1 MLKENISQTRKLTYM
16 GLLAAVSVVLILL
29 INIPIFPSASYL
41 KYDMADVPILL
52 ATFLLGPA
60 AGLEILFVVSAIQA
74 FFLGG
79 DGLVGLIMHFVASG
93 TVIVCAGLVYKKLG
107 QSLKGL
113 IFALVVGTL
122 AQTLMMIPLNLI
134 ITVHAYGV
142 PRDVVVAGLI
152 PVTIPFNLLKAALNA
167 IIFFLLYQA
176 LGIVFK
182 KKA

>member
-1 MLKENISQTRKLTYM
+1 M
-16 GLLAAVSVVLILL
+16 
-29 INIPIFPSASYL
+29 
-41 KYDMADVPILL
+41 
-52 ATFLLGPA
+52 
-60 AGLEILFVVSAIQA
+60 
-74 FFLGG
+74 
-79 DGLVGLIMHFVASG
+79 
-93 TVIVCAGLVYKKLG
+93 
-107 QSLKGL
+107 KGL

>member
-93 TVIVCAGLVYKKLG
+93 TFIVCV
-107 QSLKGL
+107 
-113 IFALVVGTL
+113 
-122 AQTLMMIPLNLI
+122 
-134 ITVHAYGV
+134 
-142 PRDVVVAGLI
+142 
-152 PVTIPFNLLKAALNA
+152 
-167 IIFFLLYQA
+167 
-176 LGIVFK
+176 
-182 KKA
+182 